1 MNRWVPSAA
10 TVLLAV
16 ALSAMLGACS
26 IGKAPPQAAQF
37 DLGPLPRIAAPAPT
51 APSLQLLELSAP
63 VWLATPGIAYRL
75 DHVDPYRREVYRD
88 SRWAAPPSALLG
100 ERLRQHFAHAAS
112 AAGTPLVLR
121 LELEAFDQR
130 FSSATRSTVVLR
142 VRARLGEPVTRQQVF
157 EIEKAAP
164 SADAAGAVQALAAAS
179 DELAAQLQAWAGR

>member
-1 MNRWVPSAA
+1 MNRWVPNAA
-10 TVLLAV
+10 TGLLTV
-16 ALSAMLGACS
+16 ALSALLSACS
-26 IGKAPPQAAQF
+26 IGKAPPLAAQF
-37 DLGPLPRIAAPAPT
+37 DLGPLPRTQVQAA

-63 VWLATPGIAYRL
+63 IWLATPGIAYRL
-75 DHVDPYRREVYRD
+75 DYVDPYRREVYRD

-100 ERLRQHFAHAAS
+100 ERLRQHFAEAAP
-112 AAGTPLVLR
+112 AAGAPLVLR

-130 FSSATRSTVVLR
+130 FGSATRSTVVLR
-142 VRARLGEPVTRQQVF
+142 VRARLGEPVVRQQVF